1 MRSARG
7 ERGCVG
13 GGGATTLSDS
23 SMSSSDEEK
32 VTALFR
38 PGRDDP
44 DDFFRKV
51 RIDTSHKKRRDNAQL
66 VGELMRRIASEEDAE
81 ELLQWVDANQ
91 VPVPAGHVGGPVN
104 QMQLRA
110 PEGAA
115 AEGPGA
121 PPEAVAVATTNDLQ
135 RAFARKFPMTG
146 AQDRAQEELERIK
159 QRTGIRAHNR
169 AYCKGLMKSGKVA
182 NTTPAE
188 VQLLTGRTD
197 RMAYVKSTSKVVH
210 EMIEEEFSTVES
222 MRAHLLKRLHN
233 LGNVHALQHEA
244 EAYEAN
250 ELEPIAISAQVPGA
264 AYWLKGKSKK
274 KSKGANAVEA
284 LGEEECLLIQD
295 MHHNQLET
303 LSCKLEE
310 TRQEM
315 KEMEQ
320 RQQEKSELRMKE
332 HKREIE
338 DDIIKPLGR
347 QVSKLE
353 EMVQQSNQTQT
364 EMLNILKKQSNS
376 ATSQPAG
383 TGYVPNQQRWNQGGY
398 QRRGF
403 AANRGAPKR
412 PLICFNCKKE
422 GHPFRLCPELTVNAV
437 MEVAAAV
444 RDWDQGGTEV
454 CSLEEIRS
462 NFDKDQVMDEDLLC
476 NVVSRWVEENAYT
489 MAGGKQEAIQSYD
502 ISPKA
507 IQVTEEQKASLHQ
520 KSQVARTSD
529 QCHQSPV
536 QCSQCS
542 QSQLAEAMEENA
554 ARDVEAEEVESHN
567 TTLTA
572 NTARRTN
579 PQPAEVKE
587 VGSHVAGDTV
597 NEHRSE
603 EKEEKDAPIAVERRP
618 PLLSRV
624 SASGVVEV
632 APPGLTPKLSP
643 KEQWINLKATVMHL
657 CAAAKSEPVSARQ
670 MIEVANHI
678 SQAKLLKEEYEAH
691 HTPPTA

>member
-1 MRSARG
+1 MDPPQTPSGGVPSPPWTPLRRMADDLDHIERMLPQRSAAGNARARLAEYYGTSPRAVLETFRVRPSARASGGIRSARG
-7 ERGCVG
+7 QRGCVG

-210 EMIEEEFSTVES
+210 EMIEEEFGTVES

-244 EAYEAN
+244 ACNNAM
-250 ELEPIAISAQVPGA
+250 LE
-264 AYWLKGKSKK
+264 
-274 KSKGANAVEA
+274 
-284 LGEEECLLIQD
+284 
-295 MHHNQLET
+295 
-303 LSCKLEE
+303 
-310 TRQEM
+310 
-315 KEMEQ
+315 
-320 RQQEKSELRMKE
+320 
-332 HKREIE
+332 
-338 DDIIKPLGR
+338 
-347 QVSKLE
+347 
-353 EMVQQSNQTQT
+353 
-364 EMLNILKKQSNS
+364 
-376 ATSQPAG
+376 
-383 TGYVPNQQRWNQGGY
+383 
-398 QRRGF
+398 
-403 AANRGAPKR
+403 
-412 PLICFNCKKE
+412 
-422 GHPFRLCPELTVNAV
+422 
-437 MEVAAAV
+437 
-444 RDWDQGGTEV
+444 
-454 CSLEEIRS
+454 
-462 NFDKDQVMDEDLLC
+462 
-476 NVVSRWVEENAYT
+476 
-489 MAGGKQEAIQSYD
+489 
-502 ISPKA
+502 
-507 IQVTEEQKASLHQ
+507 
-520 KSQVARTSD
+520 
-529 QCHQSPV
+529 
-536 QCSQCS
+536 
-542 QSQLAEAMEENA
+542 
-554 ARDVEAEEVESHN
+554 
-567 TTLTA
+567 
-572 NTARRTN
+572 
-579 PQPAEVKE
+579 
-587 VGSHVAGDTV
+587 
-597 NEHRSE
+597 
-603 EKEEKDAPIAVERRP
+603 
-618 PLLSRV
+618 
-624 SASGVVEV
+624 
-632 APPGLTPKLSP
+632 
-643 KEQWINLKATVMHL
+643 
-657 CAAAKSEPVSARQ
+657 
-670 MIEVANHI
+670 
-678 SQAKLLKEEYEAH
+678 
-691 HTPPTA
+691 